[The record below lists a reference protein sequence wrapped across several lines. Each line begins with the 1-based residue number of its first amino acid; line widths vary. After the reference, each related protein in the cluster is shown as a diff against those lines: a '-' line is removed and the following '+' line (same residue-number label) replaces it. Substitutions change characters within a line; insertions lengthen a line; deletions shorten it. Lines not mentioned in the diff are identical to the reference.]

1 MLYELFMITS
11 KKEIRMNVM
20 DNHMEKYLNAHPFLR
35 ETAELQLSLHAAI
48 RPGISPLEL
57 PDTDEVK
64 ALTKDG
70 VPLLQHKAYQEKA
83 IQTLVAQ
90 LPAVLEQL
98 QSLECPQPMQE
109 ARRFLA
115 EWTQKQTVDKLV
127 ALCGL
132 LLRQEDDKLSAFLQE
147 EQLPEQLLR
156 TVLWQLVE
164 AMVPAPLKDYAF
176 WQKAGWN
183 KNFCPICGR
192 QPVMAHLRKEKEGR
206 ARFLLCD
213 GCHTEWPFAR
223 VGCVYCGNTDL
234 TKMHILEP
242 EEQTAMRMD
251 VCDVCQS
258 YIKTYN
264 EEGAESVYLHDWATI
279 HLDLLAEEKGLHKKG
294 SSLLA

>member
-1 MLYELFMITS
+1 
-11 KKEIRMNVM
+11 MNVTDKKM
-20 DNHMEKYLNAHPFLR
+20 QAYLEAHPFLQ
-35 ETAELQLSLHAAI
+35 ETAELQLAMSAAI
-48 RPGISPLEL
+48 QKTVGPMEFPE
-57 PDTDEVK
+57 DNEVK
-64 ALTKDG
+64 ELTKDG
-70 VPLLQHKAYQEKA
+70 VPLLQSKGLQDRVIAALQPQ
-83 IQTLVAQ
+83 IF
-90 LPAVLEQL
+90 AVLAEL
-98 QSLECPQPMQE
+98 LPLTCPQPLQE
-109 ARRFLA
+109 ALQAWA
-115 EWTQKQTVDKLV
+115 EWTEKQSLDKQAELI
-127 ALCGL
+127 GL
-132 LLRQEDDKLSAFLQE
+132 LLRQEDEKFTALMQA
-147 EQLPEQLLR
+147 EQLPEQLVR
-156 TVLWQLVE
+156 TVLWQMVE
-164 AMVPAPLKDYAF
+164 ALVPARLKDYDF
-176 WQKAGWN
+176 WQDAGWA
-183 KNFCPICGR
+183 KNYCPICGR

-242 EEQTAMRMD
+242 EKQTAMRMD